1 MDLENGIKIA
11 QALASPIEKLIDTVG
26 MGIGKMSDGLAKLYE
41 PIHMDR
47 MAKTMRKNID
57 MPTLYDKDGIVID
70 TRDFQEIYKRTMSR
84 MEFQE
89 LRKQQNIENVI
100 KESYNELK
108 DVESVSDEPVDSD
121 WVSRFFNSVENIGN
135 EEIQKIWGRMLA
147 GEIKSPNTYSF
158 RTMEILKNM
167 TTKEIELFQKLAS
180 ICISINNDYFISS
193 NVEILG
199 KFGLIFS
206 DLILLEECGLLSIQE
221 LSINPLITENK
232 EKFLSQ
238 DRYQSFISLKKI
250 GVRKL
255 TYNVFRLSKSA
266 CQLVDIL
273 SIEKNNEYFF
283 EILRNII
290 GLNQGIN
297 IEVYESII
305 VGNNEFSYKPV
316 DIAL

>member
-1 MDLENGIKIA
+1 MDLESGVKIV
-11 QALASPIEKLIDTVG
+11 QALTGPIEKLIDTVG
-26 MGIGKMSDGLAKLYE
+26 MGIGKMSDGVAKLYE

-70 TRDFQEIYKRTMSR
+70 TRDFQEIYKRTVSR

-108 DVESVSDEPVDSD
+108 DVESVSTEPVDSD

-193 NVEILG
+193 NVEILE
-199 KFGLIFS
+199 KFGLTFS
-206 DLILLEECGLLSIQE
+206 DLILLEECGLLSVQE
-221 LSINPLITENK
+221 LSINPVITENK
-232 EKFLSQ
+232 ANILSQ
-238 DRYQSFISLKKI
+238 GRYQSSMYLKKAE
-250 GVRKL
+250 RKKL

-266 CQLVDIL
+266 CQLVEIL

-283 EILRNII
+283 EIIRELIR
-290 GLNQGIN
+290 LNQDIN
-297 IEVYESII
+297 IEVYETIP
-305 VGNNEFSYKPV
+305 VGKNAIRFKPV
-316 DIAL
+316 DIKI

>member
-1 MDLENGIKIA
+1 MDIEASVKVA
-11 QALASPIEKLIDTVG
+11 QALTGPIEKLIDTVG
-26 MGIGKMSDGLAKLYE
+26 MGIGKMSDGVGKLYE
-41 PIHMDR
+41 PIHINR
-47 MAKTMRKNID
+47 IAKTMRKNVDIP
-57 MPTLYDKDGIVID
+57 MLYDKNGVLID
-70 TRDFQEIYKRTMSR
+70 TRDFQEIYKRTVSR

-100 KESYNELK
+100 KESYKELK
-108 DVESVSDEPVDSD
+108 DVECVSDEPVDSD

-180 ICISINNDYFISS
+180 ICISINNDYLISS

-221 LSINPLITENK
+221 LSINPIITENK
-232 EKFLSQ
+232 EIFLSQ
-238 DRYQSFISLKKI
+238 GRYQSFISLKKI

-283 EILRNII
+283 EVIRNII

-297 IEVYESII
+297 IEVFEPIIIENNNIKYEKVNI
-305 VGNNEFSYKPV
+305 
-316 DIAL
+316 